1 MISFIPIREAYFY
14 TGSLRV
20 TARCASRGLLGLGAS
35 LHPARSWT
43 GSSPHRF
50 HRPTVESVRLHA
62 PRTRDRLVSGA
73 ELLLMVVGSARARR
87 LCRSVKR
94 RHRPPADP
102 ARRALRTVRLRG
114 GSRVREHAREST
126 AASVSQTR
134 SSLFRSRMLEG
145 RTRAQDRRQSSS
157 QGHSLSSAS

>member
-50 HRPTVESVRLHA
+50 HRPTVESLRLHA

-87 LCRSVKR
+87 SGVPTERGLILSR
-94 RHRPPADP
+94 RCADT
-102 ARRALRTVRLRG
+102 LVG
-114 GSRVREHAREST
+114 E
-126 AASVSQTR
+126 
-134 SSLFRSRMLEG
+134 
-145 RTRAQDRRQSSS
+145 
-157 QGHSLSSAS
+157 